1 MNASTTKEPA
11 PEALRAHFEALASDP
26 SFKLSRSRR
35 GTYVN
40 PAVARDWKWFQ
51 LGASQS
57 QQTAPAGT
65 PDCDTPNYCSSVQR
79 CTAQDEQRSR
89 PAPQQEAQEP
99 AFWMNEKGHTWSHS
113 DWKQFPK
120 HRAKYPIPLY
130 PHLPA
135 PQPST
140 AQAASQEPVASAGAV
155 DALPDEKT
163 CVDYALQYGGRCRD
177 CADENGVCPGSG
189 LPCSGAR
196 KAVTHVVKALRYGLQ
211 HGYLRAAQVEVKP

>member
-1 MNASTTKEPA
+1 MTPLHKDQA
-11 PEALRAHFEALASDP
+11 PDALRKHFEALASDP

-51 LGASQS
+51 LGASQA

-79 CTAQDEQRSR
+79 CTAQDEQ
-89 PAPQQEAQEP
+89 
-99 AFWMNEKGHTWSHS
+99 KGHTWSHS

-130 PHLPA
+130 PHLP
-135 PQPST
+135 PQ
-140 AQAASQEPVASAGAV
+140 PVASAGAV